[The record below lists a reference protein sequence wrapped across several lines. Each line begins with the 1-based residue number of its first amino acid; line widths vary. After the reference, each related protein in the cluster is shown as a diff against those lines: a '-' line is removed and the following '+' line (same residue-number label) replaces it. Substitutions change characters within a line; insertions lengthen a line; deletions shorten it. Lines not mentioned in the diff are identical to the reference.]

1 MMTATYPVNENK
13 GHLGAIPESKNFIK
27 QFNNAGYNTSYV
39 GKWHLGEGDSNPKPF
54 GFSHSYAAGRAG
66 GIGVGAIDSGR
77 ITSPGNEAFVFPH
90 SVTVSGG
97 SSSSSYFNNNN
108 NNVDGRRP
116 DKVVCY
122 S

>member
-1 MMTATYPVNENK
+1 MMMMDPSSTAKTF
-13 GHLGAIPESKNFIK
+13 GGTLF
-27 QFNNAGYNTSYV
+27 
-39 GKWHLGEGDSNPKPF
+39 PF
-54 GFSHSYAAGRAG
+54 GRAG

-97 SSSSSYFNNNN
+97 TSSSSYFNNNN
-108 NNVDGRRP
+108 NNNNNKVDGRRP
-116 DKVVCY
+116 DKEVCY

>member
-1 MMTATYPVNENK
+1 MTMMDHRGLVLASLCAQFEVRYDTHIDFPLLFIILNCSSHLYSMMMMDPSSTAKTF
-13 GHLGAIPESKNFIK
+13 GGTLF
-27 QFNNAGYNTSYV
+27 
-39 GKWHLGEGDSNPKPF
+39 PF
-54 GFSHSYAAGRAG
+54 GRAG

-97 SSSSSYFNNNN
+97 T

-116 DKVVCY
+116 DKEVCY

>member
-1 MMTATYPVNENK
+1 MLFILLNCSSHLYSMMDPSSTAKTF
-13 GHLGAIPESKNFIK
+13 GGTLF
-27 QFNNAGYNTSYV
+27 
-39 GKWHLGEGDSNPKPF
+39 PF
-54 GFSHSYAAGRAG
+54 GRAG

-90 SVTVSGG
+90 SVSGG
-97 SSSSSYFNNNN
+97 IISSSYFNDNNN

-116 DKVVCY
+116 DKEVWY